1 MTVLAP
7 SRSPGMGDV
16 TVRSPTW
23 QDGTLEM
30 AFEFAVDPPLITSLS
45 PVSGPQEGGTLVVI
59 QGANFPYNPIVTF
72 GGVAGENIAVY
83 NNIYPTG
90 WQTIH
95 VLSPPGVGSVELKVG
110 ANTVYLAD
118 DSRFHL
124 LLVSSPTRSPWWMTV
139 MIKIQR
145 MPRTQVTH
153 RPRVMSRTRL
163 TMLQIQ
169 PMLRTPPTLRT
180 QPMRRMRRTKPMPP
194 MPPMQPMQPMQT
206 GIDIKR

>member
-95 VLSPPGVGSVELKVG
+95 VLSPPGVGSVELKVENP
-110 ANTVYLAD
+110 NTVYLAD
-118 DSRFHL
+118 DSSVPFAL
-124 LLVSSPTRSPWWMTV
+124 GEFTYEEPVVDDSDDSDPTDAADPSDPSAAGD
-139 MIKIQR
+139 
-145 MPRTQVTH
+145 VTD
-153 RPRVMSRTRL
+153 PSDDATDS
-163 TMLQIQ
+163 TDAADATDASDSTDATDATDQADA
-169 PMLRTPPTLRT
+169 TDATDAT
-180 QPMRRMRRTKPMPP
+180 DSD
-194 MPPMQPMQPMQT
+194 
-206 GIDIKR
+206 GN